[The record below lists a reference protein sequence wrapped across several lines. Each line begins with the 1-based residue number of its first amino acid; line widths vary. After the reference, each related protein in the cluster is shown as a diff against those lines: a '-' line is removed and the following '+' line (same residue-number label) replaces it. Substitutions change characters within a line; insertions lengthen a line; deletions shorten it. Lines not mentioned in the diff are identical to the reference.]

1 MEISILPS
9 DYIIKTIKEDENKS
23 VLETIFL
30 IRALRI
36 RNTFKEKIEIEKL
49 QFNLKSNGISRK
61 KISYSKE
68 ILIERSEQLKDL
80 LGFIGIKQE
89 DPVREEM
96 RKANAQLMM
105 GQESFWEYENFTSNF
120 ELESGQE
127 TGYRLEVFQIF
138 SLKPIDELECTVIY
152 EINKE
157 KRKETLTIPVKKYE
171 NKNDYIFPLK
181 GAWLVWGNWDD
192 TTSHRTMHSQEFAFD
207 LIQYNDDLMLP
218 QVESTPNEA
227 FKMYKKDVLAIA
239 NGEVV
244 DCFSKSPENP
254 SAPEMLSNKKR
265 QEIAEKYGFI
275 VVASGNYVIIQH
287 PNNEYSFYAHLA
299 TDSITVKKGQKVKQG
314 QVIGKLGNSGNSTG
328 PHLHFQLMDG
338 PSILIGRGLPCH
350 FKNIVDFTGEKITLI
365 QNSLIIVH
373 TIDD

>member
-1 MEISILPS
+1 
-9 DYIIKTIKEDENKS
+9 
-23 VLETIFL
+23 
-30 IRALRI
+30 
-36 RNTFKEKIEIEKL
+36 
-49 QFNLKSNGISRK
+49 
-61 KISYSKE
+61 
-68 ILIERSEQLKDL
+68 
-80 LGFIGIKQE
+80 
-89 DPVREEM
+89 
-96 RKANAQLMM
+96 MM

-157 KRKETLTIPVKKYE
+157 KKKETLTIPVKKYE